1 MHKISLNFYI
11 IYLLIG
17 FMDAVILVKFEIIQ
31 SAFLSKY
38 LIHSCALWLMF
49 DYVGNRKT
57 QKIQSSYINILA

>member
-38 LIHSCALWLMF
+38 LINSLNLL
-49 DYVGNRKT
+49 
-57 QKIQSSYINILA
+57 NILIKKHFKLFQILSKLQQP

>member
-38 LIHSCALWLMF
+38 LINSLNLL
-49 DYVGNRKT
+49 
-57 QKIQSSYINILA
+57 NILIKKHFKLFQILPKLKHP